1 VDRVNGPSRPIS
13 FLDTTLRDGEQAP
26 GISLSVEEKVEIARQ
41 LVRLGVDVIEAG
53 FPASSSG
60 QLEAVRRIAETDDA
74 PVIGALCRARDDD
87 IDLAWSAIRTAER
100 PRLKVFISTSEIH
113 LSSMLRMSRPEVLDA
128 ARRCVARARSYVD
141 DVQFS
146 AQDATRTDPE
156 FLLDVYRA
164 AVDEGA
170 TTVNVTDTVGFA
182 LPDEFGRLVRTV
194 AECLPRHVAV
204 STHCHDDL
212 GLAVANTLAGVTN
225 GARQVEVT
233 VNGIG
238 ERAGNCSL
246 EELAMILVTREAAV
260 DRRHRLDVGEI
271 LATSTLVSRLTG
283 SPVHPNKAVVG
294 ANAFA
299 HESGIHQHG
308 VLADRE
314 TYEVI
319 DPRSIGRDGSTIVLG
334 RHSGRHGFEH
344 AIRRLGFTLEPDRLR
359 AAFERFKRVA
369 DEVPYVT
376 DADLVEIAESE
387 LGRRAAG

>member
-1 VDRVNGPSRPIS
+1 MNGASRPIT

-26 GISLSVEEKVEIARQ
+26 GISLSVEQKVEIARQ

-53 FPASSSG
+53 FPASSAG

-74 PVIGALCRARDDD
+74 PVIAALCRARDDD
-87 IDLAWSAIRTAER
+87 IDLAWSAIRTADR
-100 PRLKVFISTSEIH
+100 PRLKVFISTSDIH
-113 LSSMLRMSRPEVLDA
+113 LSSMLQMSRRDVLEA
-128 ARRCVARARSYVD
+128 ARRCVARARSYVG

-156 FLLDVYRA
+156 FLLEVYRA
-164 AVDEGA
+164 AADEGA
-170 TTVNVTDTVGFA
+170 TTINVTDTVGFA
-182 LPDEFGRLVRTV
+182 LPDEFGRLVLAL
-194 AECLPRHVAV
+194 AEALPGVAV
-204 STHCHDDL
+204 STHCHNDL
-212 GLAVANTLAGVTN
+212 GLAVANTLAGVRN

-246 EELAMILVTREAAV
+246 EELAMILVTRETAV

-271 LATSTLVSRLTG
+271 LATSSLVSRLTG
-283 SPVHPNKAVVG
+283 SPVHPNKAIVG

-308 VLADRE
+308 VLADRK

-334 RHSGRHGFEH
+334 RQSGRHGFEH
-344 AIRRLGFTLEPDRLR
+344 AIRRLGFTLEPDQLR
-359 AAFERFKRVA
+359 SGFERFKRLA
-369 DEVPYVT
+369 DEVSYVT
-376 DADLVEIAESE
+376 DADLAAIAESE
-387 LGRRAAG
+387 LRSRAAG

>member
-1 VDRVNGPSRPIS
+1 MNGSSRPIS

-26 GISLSVEEKVEIARQ
+26 GISLSVDEKVEIARQ
-41 LVRLGVDVIEAG
+41 LTRLGVDVIEAG
-53 FPASSSG
+53 FPASSQG

-74 PVIGALCRARDDD
+74 PVIAALCRARDGD
-87 IDLAWSAIRTAER
+87 IDLAWSAIRTADR
-100 PRLKVFISTSEIH
+100 PRLKVFISTSDIH
-113 LSSMLRMSRPEVLDA
+113 LSSMLRMSRPQVLEA

-156 FLLDVYRA
+156 FLLEVYRA
-164 AVDEGA
+164 AVAEGA
-170 TTVNVTDTVGFA
+170 TTINVTDTVGFA

-194 AECLPRHVAV
+194 GDALPGHVAV
-204 STHCHDDL
+204 STHCHNDL

-225 GARQVEVT
+225 GACQVEVT

-246 EELAMILVTREAAV
+246 EELAMILVTRETAV

-271 LATSTLVSRLTG
+271 LATSSLVSRLSG

-319 DPRSIGRDGSTIVLG
+319 DPRAIGRDGSTIVLG

-344 AIRRLGFTLEPDRLR
+344 AIRRLGFDLEPEQLR
-359 AAFERFKRVA
+359 GAFERFKRLT
-369 DEVPYVT
+369 DEVAYMT
-376 DADLVEIAESE
+376 DAELVDVVEAELRSP
-387 LGRRAAG
+387 AAG